1 MYYFDY
7 ELVLFLKVFHAD
19 DKDKP
24 VFFVA
29 NRGHHADIGGLTP
42 GSMPPNSTT
51 LLQEGAQ
58 FISFKIVE
66 QGQFK
71 EKGKQIMKLIKFI
84 LFVCSYRSDR
94 SIESTRKIRELF
106 RNSNINA

>member
-1 MYYFDY
+1 MQEAVRYQMETIGKDFRDGDVI
-7 ELVLFLKVFHAD
+7 LTNHPAAGGSHLPDLTVITPVFHRET
-19 DKDKP
+19 KDTP

-29 NRGHHADIGGLTP
+29 SRGHHADIGGLTP

-58 FISFKIVE
+58 FVSFKIVE

-71 EKGKQIMKLIKFI
+71 EKG
-84 LFVCSYRSDR
+84 SYCF
-94 SIESTRKIRELF
+94 ESEVF
-106 RNSNINA
+106 